1 MIKFI
6 ENIGYYSILVFT
18 NIGLL
23 SILTFNAFRAILK
36 APNYIPQI
44 VEQFIYI
51 GRRSLVLVLVISVFA
66 GLAIGVEVGFQLTG
80 FTPHWMA
87 GGLILR
93 TILIDI
99 GPLSLGIALSGRV
112 SAGIASELG
121 TMKITEQIDALRSF
135 AIDPVEY
142 LITPRLIAAM
152 VVIPTLLIFSNFT
165 SIFFAYYSC
174 YMTMNLSWHAFIKG
188 LRFSFDFK
196 DVIISLIKA
205 FTFGIAIVI
214 SGAFYGLNSQRGA
227 KGVGKATTQA
237 VVLASIMVF
246 ILSYIVSLI
255 MFYI

>member
-1 MIKFI
+1 MKKLI
-6 ENIGYYSILVFT
+6 ENIGAYTISVFT
-18 NIGLL
+18 KIGTIT
-23 SILTFNAFRAILK
+23 ILIYQSLISILK
-36 APNYIPQI
+36 APKYIPQI

-51 GRRSLVLVLVISVFA
+51 GRRSLVLVIVISIFV
-66 GLAIGVEVGFQLTG
+66 GLAIGIEVGFQMTG

-99 GPLSLGIALSGRV
+99 GPLTLGLVLSGRI

-121 TMKITEQIDALRSF
+121 TMKVTEQIDALRSL

-142 LITPRLIAAM
+142 LVTPRLIAAM
-152 VVIPTLLIFSNFT
+152 FAVPTLLIFSNFI
-165 SIFFAYYSC
+165 SVYFGYYSC
-174 YMTMNLSWHAFIKG
+174 HMTINLSWNAFVKG
-188 LRFSFDFK
+188 LRFSYNSK
-196 DVIISLIKA
+196 DIIISLIKA

-227 KGVGKATTQA
+227 KGVGRATTQA

-246 ILSYIVSLI
+246 ILSYLVSLI
-255 MFYI
+255 MFYL

>member
-1 MIKFI
+1 MKKFF
-6 ENIGYYSILVFT
+6 ENIGSYSITIFT
-18 NIGLL
+18 NVGTI
-23 SILTFNAFRAILK
+23 SILFFRAFTSIIK
-36 APNYIPQI
+36 APKYIPQI

-51 GRRSLVLVLVISVFA
+51 GRRSLALVIITSVFV
-66 GLAIGVEVGFQLTG
+66 GLAIGVEVGFQMTA

-99 GPLSLGIALSGRV
+99 GPLTLGLVLSGRI
-112 SAGIASELG
+112 SAGIAAELG
-121 TMKITEQIDALRSF
+121 TMKVTEQIDALRSF

-142 LITPRLIAAM
+142 LVMPRIIAAM
-152 VVIPTLLIFSNFT
+152 FAVPALLIFSNFT
-165 SIFFAYYSC
+165 SIYFGYYSC
-174 YMTMNLSWHAFIKG
+174 NMTIHLTWNAFVKG
-188 LRFSFDFK
+188 LRFSYNFK

-214 SGAFYGLNSQRGA
+214 SGAFFGLNSKRGA
-227 KGVGKATTQA
+227 KGVGNATTQA

-255 MFYI
+255 MFYV

>member
-1 MIKFI
+1 MYNFFVK
-6 ENIGYYSILVFT
+6 IGEQTEKVFAELGQ
-18 NIGLL
+18 IA
-23 SILTFNAFRAILK
+23 IMTFKSFASMRNAH
-36 APNYIPQI
+36 NYVSQI

-51 GRRSLVLVLVISVFA
+51 GRRSLVLVIVVSVFV
-66 GLAIGVEVGFQLTG
+66 GLAIGVEVGFQITE

-99 GPLSLGIALSGRV
+99 GPLTLGLVLSGRI

-121 TMKITEQIDALRSF
+121 SMKVTEQIDALRSF

-152 VVIPTLLIFSNFT
+152 FAVPTLLIFSNFI
-165 SIFFAYYSC
+165 SIYFGYYSC
-174 YMTMNLSWHAFIKG
+174 HMTISLTWYAFVKG
-188 LRFSFDFK
+188 LRYSFNFK

-227 KGVGKATTQA
+227 KGVGKATTQS

-246 ILSYIVSLI
+246 ILSYLVSLI

>member
-1 MIKFI
+1 MKKLI
-6 ENIGYYSILVFT
+6 ENIGAYTISAFAKIGSI
-18 NIGLL
+18 
-23 SILTFNAFRAILK
+23 SILTFRALTAMLK
-36 APNYIPQI
+36 APKYIPQI

-51 GRRSLVLVLVISVFA
+51 GRRSLVLVIVISVFV
-66 GLAIGVEVGFQLTG
+66 GLAIGVEVGFQMTG

-99 GPLSLGIALSGRV
+99 GPLTLGLVLSGRI

-121 TMKITEQIDALRSF
+121 TMKVTEQIDALRSF

-142 LITPRLIAAM
+142 LVTPRLIAAM
-152 VVIPTLLIFSNFT
+152 FAVPTLLIFSNFI
-165 SIFFAYYSC
+165 SVYFGYYSC
-174 YMTMNLSWHAFIKG
+174 HMTINLSWNAFVKG
-188 LRFSFDFK
+188 LRFSYNFK
-196 DVIISLIKA
+196 DIIISLIKA

-227 KGVGKATTQA
+227 KGVGRATTQA

-246 ILSYIVSLI
+246 ILSYLVSLI

>member
-1 MIKFI
+1 MKILI
-6 ENIGYYSILVFT
+6 ENIGAYTISAFT
-18 NIGLL
+18 KIGKIA
-23 SILTFNAFRAILK
+23 ILTYQSLISILK
-36 APNYIPQI
+36 APKYIPQI

-51 GRRSLVLVLVISVFA
+51 GRRSLVLVIVISIFV
-66 GLAIGVEVGFQLTG
+66 GLAIGVEVGFQMTG

-99 GPLSLGIALSGRV
+99 GPLTLGLVLSGRI

-121 TMKITEQIDALRSF
+121 TMKVTEQIDALRSF

-142 LITPRLIAAM
+142 LVTPRLIAAM
-152 VVIPTLLIFSNFT
+152 FAVPTLLIFSNFI
-165 SIFFAYYSC
+165 SVYFGYYSC
-174 YMTMNLSWHAFIKG
+174 HMTISLSWNAFVKG
-188 LRFSFDFK
+188 LRFSYNFK
-196 DVIISLIKA
+196 DIIISLIKA
-205 FTFGIAIVI
+205 FTFGVAIVI

-227 KGVGKATTQA
+227 KGVGRATTQA

-246 ILSYIVSLI
+246 ILSYLVSLI

>member
-1 MIKFI
+1 MKKFI
-6 ENIGYYSILVFT
+6 ENIGFNSILIFT
-18 NIGLL
+18 NIGIF
-23 SILTFNAFRAILK
+23 SILTYNAFRAILK
-36 APNYIPQI
+36 APGYIPQI

-51 GRRSLVLVLVISVFA
+51 GRKSLVLVLVISVFV
-66 GLAIGVEVGFQLTG
+66 GLAIGVEVGFQMTG

-99 GPLSLGIALSGRV
+99 GPLTLGLALSGRI

-121 TMKITEQIDALRSF
+121 TMKVTEQIDALRSF

-142 LITPRLIAAM
+142 LISPRLIAAM
-152 VVIPTLLIFSNFT
+152 FAVPTLLLFSNFT
-165 SIFFAYYSC
+165 SIFFGYYSC
-174 YMTMNLSWHAFIKG
+174 HMIISLSWNAFVKG

-196 DVIISLIKA
+196 DIIISLIKA
-205 FTFGIAIVI
+205 FTFGIAIVL
-214 SGAFYGLNSQRGA
+214 SGAYYGLNSQRGA

-246 ILSYIVSLI
+246 ILSYVVSLI